1 MIYLFASMRK
11 IKQIQIIVK
20 SPIFPLFLFLFRSFS
35 RFYFKCQKKNNKPGD
50 FLKPFS
56 RFCLF

>member
-20 SPIFPLFLFLFRSFS
+20 SPIPALFLFLFRSFS
-35 RFYFKCQKKNNKPGD
+35 RSYFKCQKSTINPGI
-50 FLKPFS
+50 F
-56 RFCLF
+56 